1 MAIEK
6 MMTPNEVE
14 LLGEGPDL
22 EVEVM
27 ADADS
32 AVEVEMDDGSVV
44 INFGSPGLDDD
55 LDAAMADHNA
65 NLAEGIEDA
74 MLESMA
80 SELVEDFDNDRA
92 SRKEWA
98 TSYIN
103 GLDLLG
109 MKVEDP
115 HNLGRGPLGCI
126 TLCSPR
132 L

>member
-55 LDAAMADHNA
+55 LDAAMADT
-65 NLAEGIEDA
+65 
-74 MLESMA
+74 MQ
-80 SELVEDFDNDRA
+80 
-92 SRKEWA
+92 
-98 TSYIN
+98 T
-103 GLDLLG
+103 
-109 MKVEDP
+109 
-115 HNLGRGPLGCI
+115 
-126 TLCSPR
+126 
-132 L
+132 

>member
-6 MMTPNEVE
+6 MMTPNEIE
-14 LLGEGPDL
+14 LMGETPDL

-55 LDAAMADHNA
+55 LDAAMEDHNA
-65 NLAEGIEDA
+65 NLAEAIEDA

-109 MKVEDP
+109 MKVEDRAQP
-115 HNLGRGPLGCI
+115 WQGASGVYLSLIHI
-126 TLCSPR
+126 
-132 L
+132 

>member
-32 AVEVEMDDGSVV
+32 AVAVEMDDGSVV

-80 SELVEDFDNDRA
+80 
-92 SRKEWA
+92 
-98 TSYIN
+98 
-103 GLDLLG
+103 
-109 MKVEDP
+109 
-115 HNLGRGPLGCI
+115 
-126 TLCSPR
+126 
-132 L
+132 

>member
-6 MMTPNEVE
+6 MMTPNEIE
-14 LLGEGPDL
+14 LMGETPDL

-55 LDAAMADHNA
+55 LDAAMEDHNA
-65 NLAEGIEDA
+65 NLAEAIEDG

-80 SELVEDFDNDRA
+80 
-92 SRKEWA
+92 
-98 TSYIN
+98 
-103 GLDLLG
+103 
-109 MKVEDP
+109 
-115 HNLGRGPLGCI
+115 
-126 TLCSPR
+126 
-132 L
+132 

>member
-80 SELVEDFDNDRA
+80 SELVEDFDNDL
-92 SRKEWA
+92 SL
-98 TSYIN
+98 I
-103 GLDLLG
+103 
-109 MKVEDP
+109 
-115 HNLGRGPLGCI
+115 HI
-126 TLCSPR
+126 
-132 L
+132 

>member
-44 INFGSPGLDDD
+44 INFGSPD
-55 LDAAMADHNA
+55 LMMT
-65 NLAEGIEDA
+65 LAR
-74 MLESMA
+74 L
-80 SELVEDFDNDRA
+80 
-92 SRKEWA
+92 WQ
-98 TSYIN
+98 
-103 GLDLLG
+103 
-109 MKVEDP
+109 
-115 HNLGRGPLGCI
+115 I
-126 TLCSPR
+126 TMR
-132 L
+132 T